1 MTRSY
6 STFIVWLSAVIISST
21 MMFHT
26 NDHVRGQE
34 QKLRSL
40 NMQIMAEQESLHVLK
55 AEWVYLANPSRI
67 AAAAQH
73 HLGLQATDTKRVT
86 AMHDIAVLLPVHNGI
101 EPVQPSVQVASP
113 VPTIT
118 EVSDAHVA
126 PAPVT
131 ASKHDRVA
139 NLNGGHI
146 NDHMIMQH
154 TAAAAS
160 TDKIGAL
167 IGTLG
172 LTQ

>member
-6 STFIVWLSAVIISST
+6 STFIVWLGAVILSST

-40 NMQIMAEQESLHVLK
+40 NMQIMAEQESLHVLN
-55 AEWVYLANPSRI
+55 AEWVYLANPGRI

-73 HLGLQATDTKRVT
+73 HLGLQATDTRRVT
-86 AMHDIAVLLPVHNGI
+86 SMHDIALLLPVHNGI
-101 EPVQPSVQVASP
+101 EPVQQPLVQTASTMP
-113 VPTIT
+113 VIT
-118 EVSDAHVA
+118 EVPDAHVA
-126 PAPVT
+126 TP
-131 ASKHDRVA
+131 KHDRVA
-139 NLNGGHI
+139 SANNSGHI

-154 TAAAAS
+154 AAAAAS